1 MSKIILIT
9 GASSGFGKAIA
20 EKFAA
25 GGWNLILTA
34 RRKEKL
40 EAVATAIEQKYKVK
54 TLSLIFDVQNKEAVF
69 QQIGSL
75 PTEWQAID
83 LLVNNAGLALGRDSF
98 ENANIEDWET
108 MIDTNVKGLLYTSK
122 ATLPYLIKNQG
133 HIINIGSTAGKE
145 VYKDGNVYCATK
157 HAVDAISKAQRIDL
171 LVNNAGLALGRDSF
185 ENANIEDWET
195 MIDTNV
201 KGLLYTSKASL
212 PYLIKN
218 QGHIINIG
226 STAAKEVYKDGNV
239 YCATKHA
246 VDAISK
252 AQRIDLL
259 QYKIK
264 VTAIHPGAVETDFS
278 LIRFKGDAAKAAAVY
293 AGYEPLKA
301 EDIADT
307 TWYVANVPKHVCI
320 NDLVMTCVAQ
330 GNSFTIQKDA

>member
-40 EAVATAIEQKYKVK
+40 EAVAKDMETKYGVK
-54 TLSLIFDVQNKEAVF
+54 TLSLIFDVRNKEAVF
-69 QQIGSL
+69 QQLGNL
-75 PTEWQAID
+75 PTTWQAID
-83 LLVNNAGLALGRDSF
+83 ILVNNAGLALGRDSF

-108 MIDTNVKGLLYTSK
+108 MIDTNVKGLLYCSK
-122 ATLPYLIKNQG
+122 AVLPHLIKQQG

-145 VYKDGNVYCATK
+145 VYKDGNVYCASK
-157 HAVDAISKAQRIDL
+157 HAVDAI
-171 LVNNAGLALGRDSF
+171 
-185 ENANIEDWET
+185 T
-195 MIDTNV
+195 
-201 KGLLYTSKASL
+201 
-212 PYLIKN
+212 
-218 QGHIINIG
+218 
-226 STAAKEVYKDGNV
+226 
-239 YCATKHA
+239 
-246 VDAISK
+246 K

-278 LIRFKGDAAKAAAVY
+278 LVRFKGDADKAKAVY
-293 AGYEPLKA
+293 NGYEPLKA

-307 TWYVANVPKHVCI
+307 AWYVANVPKHVCI
-320 NDLVMTCVAQ
+320 NDVVMTCVAQ
-330 GNSFTIQKDA
+330 ANSMYVHKDA

>member
-40 EAVATAIEQKYKVK
+40 EAVAKDMETKYGVK
-54 TLSLIFDVQNKEAVF
+54 TLSLIFDVRNKEAVF
-69 QQIGSL
+69 QQLGNL
-75 PTEWQAID
+75 PTTWQAID
-83 LLVNNAGLALGRDSF
+83 ILVNNAGLALGRDSF

-108 MIDTNVKGLLYTSK
+108 MIDTNVKGLLYCSK
-122 ATLPYLIKNQG
+122 ALLPYLIKQQG

-145 VYKDGNVYCATK
+145 VYKDGNVYCASK
-157 HAVDAISKAQRIDL
+157 HAVDAI
-171 LVNNAGLALGRDSF
+171 
-185 ENANIEDWET
+185 T
-195 MIDTNV
+195 
-201 KGLLYTSKASL
+201 
-212 PYLIKN
+212 
-218 QGHIINIG
+218 
-226 STAAKEVYKDGNV
+226 
-239 YCATKHA
+239 
-246 VDAISK
+246 K

-278 LIRFKGDAAKAAAVY
+278 LVRFKGDAAKAKAVY
-293 AGYEPLKA
+293 NGYEPLKA

-307 TWYVANVPKHVCI
+307 AWYVANVPKHVCI
-320 NDLVMTCVAQ
+320 NDVVMTCVAQ
-330 GNSFTIQKDA
+330 ANSMYLHKDA